1 MKVDVEIIA
10 SRSDL
15 LRTVVEANDEQDAA
29 NKVGE
34 ALGKVEAPRNTVTS
48 LELSDGQIVQV
59 KYDRELADEIAVRT
73 EAALNLNEES
83 ERVWDSLVK
92 EVEAMFKEEI
102 L

>member
-48 LELSDGQIVQV
+48 LELSEGQIVQV

-83 ERVWDSLVK
+83 ENVWDRLVK
-92 EVEAMFKEEI
+92 EVETMFKEI
-102 L
+102 H

>member
-34 ALGKVEAPRNTVTS
+34 ALGKVKVPRNTITS
-48 LELSDGQIVQV
+48 LELSEGQIVQV

-83 ERVWDSLVK
+83 EKGWDRLVK
-92 EVEAMFKEEI
+92 EVETMFKEI
-102 L
+102 H

>member
-10 SRSDL
+10 WRSDL

-34 ALGKVEAPRNTVTS
+34 ALGKSEAPRNTVTS
-48 LELSDGQIVQV
+48 LELNDGQIVQV
-59 KYDRELADEIAVRT
+59 TYDRELADEIDVRT
-73 EAALNLNEES
+73 EAALNLNAES
-83 ERVWDSLVK
+83 EKVWDSLVK

>member
-10 SRSDL
+10 WRSDL

-34 ALGKVEAPRNTVTS
+34 ALGKIEAPRNTVTS
-48 LELSDGQIVQV
+48 LELNDGQIVQV
-59 KYDRELADEIAVRT
+59 TYDRELADEIDVRT
-73 EAALNLNEES
+73 EAALNLNAES
-83 ERVWDSLVK
+83 EKVWDSLVK